1 MTVTPI
7 SSHEVRTNPR
17 GRRTIVRRRRTTV
30 GPIAEPPGLTVSFEV
45 TLAGDSRYTDA
56 LEILDTLRLVTDRL
70 GTATLEISPVPDD
83 TAPAHPGNVRALH
96 AEAHVDGARI
106 QIQPDSRSVLI
117 GTQRV
122 DLTRVEFD
130 LLSFL
135 AENPRRVFTRPQL
148 LKNVWGYEHTGE
160 RTVDVHIRRLRS
172 KLGDTIVTTVRSVGY
187 RLADDA
193 SIRVVRPH

>member
-7 SSHEVRTNPR
+7 SSHEVRTSPR
-17 GRRTIVRRRRTTV
+17 GRRTIVRRRRTAA
-30 GPIAEPPGLTVSFEV
+30 GPIVEPAGLTVSFEV

-83 TAPAHPGNVRALH
+83 TAPAHPENVRALH

-106 QIQPDSRSVLI
+106 QVRPDSRSVLI

-135 AENPRRVFTRPQL
+135 AENPRRVFTRAQL